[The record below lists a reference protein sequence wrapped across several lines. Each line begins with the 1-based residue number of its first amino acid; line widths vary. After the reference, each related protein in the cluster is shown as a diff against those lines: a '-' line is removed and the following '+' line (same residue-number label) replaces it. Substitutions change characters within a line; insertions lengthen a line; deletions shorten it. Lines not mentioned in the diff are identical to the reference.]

1 MPTKITNLTIPVRY
15 CPIPA
20 LLAAALLWR
29 GSRIESLPAM
39 AATAMRVGAGGA
51 LATTAVSLLA
61 YYALP
66 KLHYVIEI
74 HRVVE

>member
-1 MPTKITNLTIPVRY
+1 
-15 CPIPA
+15 

-29 GSRIESLPAM
+29 ASKIETLPSL

-51 LATTAVSLLA
+51 LATTAVSLA
-61 YYALP
+61 TCYVLP